1 LIAKVR
7 STDRGKYSCIRSNEA
22 GSISGSAF
30 LSVLVRTQIV
40 QPPVDSKVILG
51 HIASLTCK
59 VSADKNVPFQVNEN
73 NSEKIKFQLAIV
85 VLMFFIVLHTYIPS
99 HIIKNKK
106 TVHMSDMQLKL
117 ILKLKNDNF
126 YTFYESLING
136 ARSNNSRKL
145 TLGYKILNCNLL
157 MFNYHRSTGTTRAKS
172 STRPQASA
180 STWTRTTAR

>member
-1 LIAKVR
+1 LFLSSLKKVFFDLISDGEISFSGRIQILEDGSLLIAKVR

-73 NSEKIKFQLAIV
+73 NSG
-85 VLMFFIVLHTYIPS
+85 
-99 HIIKNKK
+99 KN
-106 TVHMSDMQLKL
+106 
-117 ILKLKNDNF
+117 
-126 YTFYESLING
+126 
-136 ARSNNSRKL
+136 
-145 TLGYKILNCNLL
+145 
-157 MFNYHRSTGTTRAKS
+157 
-172 STRPQASA
+172 
-180 STWTRTTAR
+180 